1 MSRYSTFVV
10 LVLLGNIGLQAQTLT
25 PPLLPGEIPS
35 PIVRTEA
42 NAQNVFLMGWRV
54 ANEFDDN
61 ALNHDSNKQANV
73 LTVVEPRVGWSLST
87 PRSRWTLSYRP
98 GFAVGHPLSIYDSR
112 SQMLD
117 TELQVTL
124 AKHLQL
130 RLREALLQSK
140 DVFDQLQQSEPTTGS
155 SVLDRPNSSILPS
168 VRKSSEQ
175 AGADISY
182 AWSPRTVV
190 GASAAFY
197 RVNYTSA
204 LDAQALGRAKSG
216 DMQVFSSYHLSR
228 HHWVGVDYSL
238 RDLISQQPQSRSL
251 VQSVLYTDTLLLRP
265 SMSIS
270 FFAGPQHS
278 LTRGEAGLHFVW
290 DRPHS
295 AQANWSWAGAV
306 NYVWSGERASLTVGL
321 SHRISDGAGLQG
333 IVQLTSAT
341 AEVRRQLTKRLSGQV
356 LVSDNRNRALLSGLT
371 PLSYISF
378 ASGMSRALSQR
389 LSLEC
394 QYWHLHETSTGA
406 QAGNYLA
413 NHNRISM
420 SLTYDFKVPLQR

>member
-1 MSRYSTFVV
+1 MSWFSSFVV
-10 LVLLGNIGLQAQTLT
+10 LVLLGKIGLQAQTLT
-25 PPLLPGEIPS
+25 SPLLPGEIPS
-35 PIVRTEA
+35 PIVRTET

-61 ALNHDSNKQANV
+61 ALNDDSNKQANV
-73 LTVVEPRVGWSLST
+73 LTVVEPIVGWSLST
-87 PRSRWTLSYRP
+87 PRSKWTLSYRP

-112 SQMLD
+112 SQLLD

-124 AKHLQL
+124 TKRLQL
-130 RLREALLQSK
+130 RLREALLQSQN
-140 DVFDQLQQSEPTTGS
+140 VFDQLQQSEPTSGS
-155 SVLDRPNSSILPS
+155 SVLDRPNSSILLS
-168 VRKSSEQ
+168 ARESSEQ
-175 AGADISY
+175 AGGDISY
-182 AWSPRTVV
+182 AWSPRAVV

-197 RVNYTSA
+197 KVNYTSA
-204 LDAQALGRAKSG
+204 LDAQALGRAESS
-216 DMQVFSSYHLSR
+216 DMHTFSSYQLSR

-270 FFAGPQHS
+270 FFVGPQHS
-278 LTRGEAGLHFVW
+278 LTRGEPGPHFVW
-290 DRPHS
+290 DRLHS
-295 AQANWSWAGAV
+295 AQANWSWAGAA
-306 NYVWSGERASLTVGL
+306 NYLWSGERASLTLGL

-333 IVQLTSAT
+333 IVELFSAT

-378 ASGMSRALSQR
+378 AGGVSRALSQR
-389 LSLEC
+389 LSVEC
-394 QYWHLHETSTGA
+394 QYWHLHQTSSGV
-406 QAGNYLA
+406 QAGNYLT
-413 NHNRISM
+413 NHNRISI